1 MLFIPCAATVAV
13 MKRELGSWKWFG
25 ASIGVMLVLSL
36 LGGLIAYRVA
46 LGVGW

>member
-25 ASIGVMLVLSL
+25 ASMGVMLLISL
-36 LGGLIAYRVA
+36 LGGFIAHRFA
-46 LGVGW
+46 LAIGW